1 MFGGDGSLSFL
12 LYRGRRPLICVLL
25 GFGYGFL
32 TPQVCSWFSPP
43 LSPAPSSF
51 CSQSIESGAV
61 FLGVEASSKSSARGN
76 CFGGASGFGFK
87 LGFSPSQSLK
97 PAKRNKPSAYE
108 HPSVID
114 EYLATEV
121 SSGRVAG
128 PFASPPVPLL
138 HVSRKGSTGKRGVS
152 LWISPPPEGLA

>member
-1 MFGGDGSLSFL
+1 MVSWAIKSAVFFSLSLTYVWGGDGSLSFL

-25 GFGYGFL
+25 GFGGGRGKYGFL

-76 CFGGASGFGFK
+76 CFGGAS
-87 LGFSPSQSLK
+87 
-97 PAKRNKPSAYE
+97 
-108 HPSVID
+108 
-114 EYLATEV
+114 
-121 SSGRVAG
+121 
-128 PFASPPVPLL
+128 
-138 HVSRKGSTGKRGVS
+138 
-152 LWISPPPEGLA
+152 LWF